1 MVSNLGKKRDAR
13 VEAVV
18 SNHMEASFRET
29 ALVLQHVVQV
39 LQMKKKKGGGATDQ
53 HQGIG
58 QSTIRGAR
66 RKVHGVLATY
76 HIHQP
81 WVDR

>member
-1 MVSNLGKKRDAR
+1 MVSNLGKRGEKGDAR

-29 ALVLQHVVQV
+29 ALVLQHAVQV
-39 LQMKKKKGGGATDQ
+39 LQMKRKKRGATDQ

-58 QSTIRGAR
+58 QSTIRGATG
-66 RKVHGVLATY
+66 KVRGVLATY
-76 HIHQP
+76 HI
-81 WVDR
+81 V

>member
-1 MVSNLGKKRDAR
+1 MVSNLGNRGEKGGAR

-29 ALVLQHVVQV
+29 ALVLQHAVQV
-39 LQMKKKKGGGATDQ
+39 LQMKRKKKGGGATDQ

-58 QSTIRGAR
+58 KSTIRGATG
-66 RKVHGVLATY
+66 KVRGVLATY
-76 HIHQP
+76 HI
-81 WVDR
+81 V